1 MFAKG
6 VNSKLLRRWYQ
17 LPAKELIRDKFEFET
32 SNLRVREL
40 VTGADIVLNGWID
53 SKPKRISK
61 SLIFGQLRDS
71 NGDRVQLVDTNSL
84 LRKCRVEDVVQV
96 RGKVQLKRENGSS
109 NLDNKKFEVVVDH
122 VKTLNAANKK
132 PSELKELRDT
142 SPELVPPEFRYIQ
155 LRTARYQNYLRTRYE
170 VSKTLR
176 QILDQ
181 DGFTEIETPT
191 LFKATPEGAREF
203 MVPTRVSAK
212 IKQVDKIVPMFYALT
227 QSPQQYKQLL
237 MASGV
242 PKYFQFARCYRDEDL
257 RADRQPEFTQL
268 DMEMSFASQ
277 KDVMSVIE
285 KCITSVWKKFRTK
298 ESTGL
303 LTLDRNHSLTP
314 TDASNLYRMTY
325 KEAMTNYGIDKPDL
339 RAPSLRILNMK
350 ELGAYSNINPAF
362 PIFEI
367 MIIKKAFTDKN
378 DFKKK
383 WSFLSNDD
391 NYNYRKPIVVPI
403 STDLE
408 TKNWYEKFM
417 RIASFENTHMLNK
430 AIRLEVGDIV
440 VGSNREID
448 TRIFENP
455 TPLGRARQLIL
466 QNNETKDIV
475 RETNKDVAV
484 WVVDFPLLSP
494 KETEIK
500 NTKHKEMYPIYEDR
514 TVISTHHPF
523 TMVQLQD
530 YDKLT
535 TNPIDCLGQHYDLVM
550 NGIELGGGSTRIH
563 DPELQKFMF
572 ENVLKISNYQILF
585 GHLLSAFETGTP
597 PHAGFAIG
605 YDRMCA
611 MLCGTDS
618 IRDVIPFPKSITGSD
633 LVVQSPSTIAE
644 DILRDYKIEYLSRN
658 SE

>member
-84 LRKCRVEDVVQV
+84 LRKCKVEDVVQV
-96 RGKVQLKRENGSS
+96 RGKVQLKRETGSS

>member
-40 VTGADIVLNGWID
+40 VTGADIVINGWID

-303 LTLDRNHSLTP
+303 LTLDKNHSLTP

-585 GHLLSAFETGTP
+585 SHLLSAFETGTP

>member
-84 LRKCRVEDVVQV
+84 LRKCKVEDVVQV
-96 RGKVQLKRENGSS
+96 RGKVQLKRETGSS

-303 LTLDRNHSLTP
+303 STLDRNHSLTP

-378 DFKKK
+378 DYKKK

>member
-84 LRKCRVEDVVQV
+84 LRKCKVEDVVQV
-96 RGKVQLKRENGSS
+96 RGKVQLKRETGSS

-362 PIFEI
+362 PIFEM

-378 DFKKK
+378 DYKKK

>member
-84 LRKCRVEDVVQV
+84 LRKCKVEDVVQV
-96 RGKVQLKRENGSS
+96 RGKVQLKRETGSS
-109 NLDNKKFEVVVDH
+109 NLDNKKFEVVVYH

-378 DFKKK
+378 DYKKK

>member
-40 VTGADIVLNGWID
+40 VTGADIVINGWID

-303 LTLDRNHSLTP
+303 LTLDKNHSLTP

>member
-1 MFAKG
+1 M
-6 VNSKLLRRWYQ
+6 
-17 LPAKELIRDKFEFET
+17 PAKELIRDKFEFET

-84 LRKCRVEDVVQV
+84 LRKCKVEDVVQV

-298 ESTGL
+298 ESL
-303 LTLDRNHSLTP
+303 SL
-314 TDASNLYRMTY
+314 
-325 KEAMTNYGIDKPDL
+325 
-339 RAPSLRILNMK
+339 
-350 ELGAYSNINPAF
+350 
-362 PIFEI
+362 
-367 MIIKKAFTDKN
+367 
-378 DFKKK
+378 
-383 WSFLSNDD
+383 
-391 NYNYRKPIVVPI
+391 
-403 STDLE
+403 
-408 TKNWYEKFM
+408 
-417 RIASFENTHMLNK
+417 
-430 AIRLEVGDIV
+430 
-440 VGSNREID
+440 
-448 TRIFENP
+448 
-455 TPLGRARQLIL
+455 
-466 QNNETKDIV
+466 
-475 RETNKDVAV
+475 
-484 WVVDFPLLSP
+484 
-494 KETEIK
+494 
-500 NTKHKEMYPIYEDR
+500 
-514 TVISTHHPF
+514 
-523 TMVQLQD
+523 
-530 YDKLT
+530 
-535 TNPIDCLGQHYDLVM
+535 
-550 NGIELGGGSTRIH
+550 IH
-563 DPELQKFMF
+563 
-572 ENVLKISNYQILF
+572 I
-585 GHLLSAFETGTP
+585 
-597 PHAGFAIG
+597 
-605 YDRMCA
+605 
-611 MLCGTDS
+611 
-618 IRDVIPFPKSITGSD
+618 
-633 LVVQSPSTIAE
+633 
-644 DILRDYKIEYLSRN
+644 
-658 SE
+658 

>member
-84 LRKCRVEDVVQV
+84 LRKCKVEDVVQV

-109 NLDNKKFEVVVDH
+109 NLDNKKFEVVVDY

-303 LTLDRNHSLTP
+303 LTLDKNHSLTP

-408 TKNWYEKFM
+408 LKNWYEKFM

-500 NTKHKEMYPIYEDR
+500 NIKHKEMYPIYEDR

>member
-40 VTGADIVLNGWID
+40 VAGADIVLNGWID

-84 LRKCRVEDVVQV
+84 LRKCKVEDVVQV

-303 LTLDRNHSLTP
+303 LTLDKNHSLTP

-408 TKNWYEKFM
+408 LKNWYEKFM

-633 LVVQSPSTIAE
+633 LVVQSPSPIAE
-644 DILRDYKIEYLSRN
+644 DILRDYKIEYLSNN

>member
-84 LRKCRVEDVVQV
+84 LRKCKVEDVVQV

-303 LTLDRNHSLTP
+303 LTLDKNHSLTP

-408 TKNWYEKFM
+408 LKNWYEKFM

-633 LVVQSPSTIAE
+633 LVVQSPSPIAE
-644 DILRDYKIEYLSRN
+644 DILRDYKIEYLSNN

>member
-1 MFAKG
+1 M
-6 VNSKLLRRWYQ
+6 
-17 LPAKELIRDKFEFET
+17 PAKELIRDKFEFET

-84 LRKCRVEDVVQV
+84 LRKCKVEDVVQV
-96 RGKVQLKRENGSS
+96 RGKVQLKRETGSS
-109 NLDNKKFEVVVDH
+109 NLDNKQFEVVVDH

-303 LTLDRNHSLTP
+303 LTLDKNHSLTP

-378 DFKKK
+378 DFKRK

-408 TKNWYEKFM
+408 TKNWYENFM

-644 DILRDYKIEYLSRN
+644 DILRDYKIEYLSKN

>member
-1 MFAKG
+1 
-6 VNSKLLRRWYQ
+6 
-17 LPAKELIRDKFEFET
+17 
-32 SNLRVREL
+32 
-40 VTGADIVLNGWID
+40 
-53 SKPKRISK
+53 
-61 SLIFGQLRDS
+61 
-71 NGDRVQLVDTNSL
+71 
-84 LRKCRVEDVVQV
+84 
-96 RGKVQLKRENGSS
+96 
-109 NLDNKKFEVVVDH
+109 
-122 VKTLNAANKK
+122 
-132 PSELKELRDT
+132 
-142 SPELVPPEFRYIQ
+142 
-155 LRTARYQNYLRTRYE
+155 
-170 VSKTLR
+170 
-176 QILDQ
+176 
-181 DGFTEIETPT
+181 
-191 LFKATPEGAREF
+191 
-203 MVPTRVSAK
+203 
-212 IKQVDKIVPMFYALT
+212 
-227 QSPQQYKQLL
+227 
-237 MASGV
+237 
-242 PKYFQFARCYRDEDL
+242 
-257 RADRQPEFTQL
+257 
-268 DMEMSFASQ
+268 
-277 KDVMSVIE
+277 
-285 KCITSVWKKFRTK
+285 
-298 ESTGL
+298 
-303 LTLDRNHSLTP
+303 
-314 TDASNLYRMTY
+314 
-325 KEAMTNYGIDKPDL
+325 
-339 RAPSLRILNMK
+339 MK

-408 TKNWYEKFM
+408 LKNWYEKFM

-633 LVVQSPSTIAE
+633 LVVQSPSPIAE
-644 DILRDYKIEYLSRN
+644 DILRDYKIEYLSNN

>member
-84 LRKCRVEDVVQV
+84 LRKCKVEDVVQV
-96 RGKVQLKRENGSS
+96 RGKVQLKRETGSS

-378 DFKKK
+378 DYKKK

-514 TVISTHHPF
+514 TVICTHHPF

>member
-84 LRKCRVEDVVQV
+84 LRKCKVEDVVQV

-303 LTLDRNHSLTP
+303 LTLDKNHSLTP

-408 TKNWYEKFM
+408 LKNWYEKFM

-633 LVVQSPSTIAE
+633 LVVQSPSPIAD
-644 DILRDYKIEYLSRN
+644 DILRDYKIEYLSNN

>member
-84 LRKCRVEDVVQV
+84 LRKCKVEDVVQV
-96 RGKVQLKRENGSS
+96 RGKVQLKRETGSS

-378 DFKKK
+378 DYKKK

>member
-84 LRKCRVEDVVQV
+84 LRKCKVEDVVQV

-303 LTLDRNHSLTP
+303 LTLDKNHSLTP
-314 TDASNLYRMTY
+314 TGASKLYRMTY

-403 STDLE
+403 STDSE

-466 QNNETKDIV
+466 QNNETKDLV

>member
-84 LRKCRVEDVVQV
+84 LRKCKVEDVVQV
-96 RGKVQLKRENGSS
+96 RGKVQLKRETGSS

-350 ELGAYSNINPAF
+350 ELGTYSNINPAF

-378 DFKKK
+378 DYKKK

>member
-6 VNSKLLRRWYQ
+6 VNSKLFRRWYQ

-84 LRKCRVEDVVQV
+84 LRKCKVEDVVQV
-96 RGKVQLKRENGSS
+96 RGKVQLKRETGSS
-109 NLDNKKFEVVVDH
+109 NLDNKQFEVVVDH

-303 LTLDRNHSLTP
+303 LTLDKNHSLTP

-378 DFKKK
+378 DFKRK

-408 TKNWYEKFM
+408 TKNWYENFM

-644 DILRDYKIEYLSRN
+644 DILRDYKIEYLSKN

>member
-84 LRKCRVEDVVQV
+84 LRKCKVEDVVQV
-96 RGKVQLKRENGSS
+96 RGKVQLKRETGSS

-314 TDASNLYRMTY
+314 TDASNLYRLTY

-378 DFKKK
+378 DYKKK

>member
-40 VTGADIVLNGWID
+40 VTGADIVINGWID

-84 LRKCRVEDVVQV
+84 LRKCKVEDVVQV
-96 RGKVQLKRENGSS
+96 RGKVQLKRETGSS

-303 LTLDRNHSLTP
+303 LTLDKNHSLTP

-362 PIFEI
+362 PIFEV

-530 YDKLT
+530 YEKLT

-658 SE
+658 

>member
-84 LRKCRVEDVVQV
+84 LRKCKVEDVVQV
-96 RGKVQLKRENGSS
+96 RGKVQLKRETGSS

-142 SPELVPPEFRYIQ
+142 SLELVPPEFRYIQ

-378 DFKKK
+378 DYKKK

>member
-84 LRKCRVEDVVQV
+84 LRKCKVEDVVQV

-303 LTLDRNHSLTP
+303 LTLDKNHSLTP

-408 TKNWYEKFM
+408 LKNWYEKFM

-633 LVVQSPSTIAE
+633 LVVQSPSPIAE
-644 DILRDYKIEYLSRN
+644 DILRDYKIEYLSKN

>member
-84 LRKCRVEDVVQV
+84 LRKCKVEDVVQV

-303 LTLDRNHSLTP
+303 LTLDKNHSITP

-408 TKNWYEKFM
+408 LKNWYEKFM

-633 LVVQSPSTIAE
+633 LVVQSPSPIAE
-644 DILRDYKIEYLSRN
+644 DILRDYKIEYLSNN